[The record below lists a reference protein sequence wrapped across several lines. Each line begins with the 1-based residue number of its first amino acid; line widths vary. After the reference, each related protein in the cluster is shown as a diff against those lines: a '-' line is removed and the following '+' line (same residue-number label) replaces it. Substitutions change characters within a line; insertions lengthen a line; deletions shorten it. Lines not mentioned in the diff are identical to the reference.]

1 MSVLHVLFKVAGSEY
16 ALPYSE
22 VLHMESYAS
31 ATRVPGA
38 PPYVAGLMQVRGRV
52 LPVIDLRVRFG
63 LEPQPVTGD
72 SRVVVVQSGKRALA
86 LLADSA
92 REVVKID
99 PADYRAAPEM
109 VAETGQ
115 GFVKSVA
122 HAGSRLV
129 MLIDLQKVI
138 GEEHVDGS

>member
-1 MSVLHVLFKVAGSEY
+1 VSVLHVLFKVAGSEY

-22 VLHMESYAS
+22 VLHLETFSA

-38 PPYVAGLMQVRGRV
+38 AAHVTGLIQVRGRV

-63 LEPQPVTGD
+63 LDAHQVTGD
-72 SRVVVVQSGKRALA
+72 SRVLVVQNGKRAIA

-99 PADYRAAPEM
+99 PQDYRPAPEM
-109 VAETGQ
+109 VGDGGQ
-115 GFVKSVA
+115 GFVRSVA
-122 HAGSRLV
+122 RAGQRLV
-129 MLIDLQKVI
+129 MLIDLPKVI
-138 GEEHVDGS
+138 GEEPSDGH

>member
-1 MSVLHVLFKVAGSEY
+1 MSLLHVLFKVAGSEY
-16 ALPYSE
+16 ALPYSD
-22 VLHMESYAS
+22 VLHMESFAS

-63 LEPQPVTGD
+63 LDSQPVTAD
-72 SRVVVVQSGKRALA
+72 SRVVVVQAGRRALA

-99 PADYRAAPEM
+99 PQTYRDAPEM
-109 VAETGQ
+109 VAEGGQ

-122 HAGSRLV
+122 HAGNRLV

-138 GEEHVDGS
+138 GEEQIDGP

>member
-1 MSVLHVLFKVAGSEY
+1 MTMLHVLFKVAGSEY

-38 PPYVAGLMQVRGRV
+38 PAYVAGLMQVRGRV

-63 LEPQPVTGD
+63 LEPQPATAD
-72 SRVVVVQSGKRALA
+72 SRVVVVQRGQRTLA

-92 REVVKID
+92 REVVRID
-99 PADYRAAPEM
+99 PESYRAAPEM
-109 VAETGQ
+109 VTDTGQ

-122 HAGSRLV
+122 HAGNRMV

-138 GEEHVDGS
+138 GEEQIDGP

>member
-16 ALPYSE
+16 VLPYSE
-22 VLHMESYAS
+22 VLHMESFAS

-38 PPYVAGLMQVRGRV
+38 PPYVTGLMQVRGRV

-63 LEPQPVTGD
+63 LESQPVTPD
-72 SRVVVVQSGKRALA
+72 SRVVVVQTGKRALA

-92 REVVKID
+92 REVVRID
-99 PADYRAAPEM
+99 PAEYRAAPEM
-109 VAETGQ
+109 VAEAGQ

-138 GEEHVDGS
+138 GEEQVDGS

>member
-1 MSVLHVLFKVAGSEY
+1 VSVLHVLFKVAGSEY

-31 ATRVPGA
+31 ATKVPGA

-63 LEPQPVTGD
+63 LEAQPVTGD

-109 VAETGQ
+109 VSETGQ
-115 GFVKSVA
+115 GFVKSVV

-138 GEEHVDGS
+138 GEEQVDGS

>member
-1 MSVLHVLFKVAGSEY
+1 MSLLHVLFKVAGAEY
-16 ALPYSE
+16 VLPYSE
-22 VLHMESYAS
+22 VLHMESFAS
-31 ATRVPGA
+31 ATKVPGA

-63 LEPQPVTGD
+63 HDPQPPTPD

-99 PADYRAAPEM
+99 PGDYRAAPEM
-109 VAETGQ
+109 VADTGQ

-122 HAGSRLV
+122 RAGNRLV

-138 GEEHVDGS
+138 GEEQTDGA

>member
-1 MSVLHVLFKVAGSEY
+1 VLFKVAGSEY
-16 ALPYSE
+16 ALPYSD
-22 VLHMESYAS
+22 VLHMETFAG

-38 PPYVAGLMQVRGRV
+38 PSYVAGLMQVRGRV

-63 LEPQPVTGD
+63 LDPQPSTPD

-92 REVVKID
+92 REVLKID
-99 PADYRAAPEM
+99 PSEYRDAPEM
-109 VAETGQ
+109 VSESEN

-122 HAGSRLV
+122 RAGNRLV

-138 GEEHVDGS
+138 GEERIDGA

>member
-1 MSVLHVLFKVAGSEY
+1 MSLLHVLFKVAGSEY
-16 ALPYSE
+16 ALPYSD
-22 VLHMESYAS
+22 VLHMETFAG

-38 PPYVAGLMQVRGRV
+38 PSYVAGLMQVRGRV

-63 LEPQPVTGD
+63 LDPQPSTPD
-72 SRVVVVQSGKRALA
+72 SRVVVVQSGKRPLA

-92 REVVKID
+92 REVLKID
-99 PADYRAAPEM
+99 PSEYRDAPEM
-109 VAETGQ
+109 VSESEN

-122 HAGSRLV
+122 RAGNRLV

-138 GEEHVDGS
+138 GEERIDGA

>member
-1 MSVLHVLFKVAGSEY
+1 MSLLHVLFKVAGAEY
-16 ALPYSE
+16 ALPYSD
-22 VLHMESYAS
+22 VLHMESF
-31 ATRVPGA
+31 ATATKVPGA

-63 LEPQPVTGD
+63 HEPQPVTSD

-99 PADYRAAPEM
+99 PAEYRAAPEM
-109 VAETGQ
+109 VSETGQ
-115 GFVKSVA
+115 GFVRSVA
-122 HAGSRLV
+122 HAGNRLV
-129 MLIDLQKVI
+129 MLIDLQRVI
-138 GEEHVDGS
+138 GEEETHGP

>member
-22 VLHMESYAS
+22 VLHMESFAS
-31 ATRVPGA
+31 ATRVPGT

-52 LPVIDLRVRFG
+52 LPVIDLRIRFG
-63 LEPQPVTGD
+63 LDPQPVTGD

-99 PADYRAAPEM
+99 PQEYRAAPEM
-109 VAETGQ
+109 VAESGQ
-115 GFVKSVA
+115 GFVRSVA

-138 GEEHVDGS
+138 GEEQIDGS

>member
-1 MSVLHVLFKVAGSEY
+1 MSLLHVLFKVAGAEY
-16 ALPYSE
+16 ALPYPD
-22 VLHMESYAS
+22 VLLMESYTGS
-31 ATRVPGA
+31 TRVPGA
-38 PPYVAGLMQVRGRV
+38 PPHVAGLMQVRGRV

-63 LEPQPVTGD
+63 LERQPVTPD
-72 SRVVVVQSGKRALA
+72 SRVVVVQAGPRALA

-99 PADYRAAPEM
+99 PESYRPAPEM
-109 VAETGQ
+109 VAESGQ

-129 MLIDLQKVI
+129 MLIDLDKVI
-138 GEEHVDGS
+138 GEERIHGS

>member
-1 MSVLHVLFKVAGSEY
+1 MSLLHLLFKVAGSEY

-22 VLHMESYAS
+22 VLHMESFAG

-38 PPYVAGLMQVRGRV
+38 PSYVAGLMQVRGRV

-63 LEPQPVTGD
+63 LEPQGVTAD

-99 PADYRAAPEM
+99 PGEYRAAPEM

-122 HAGSRLV
+122 HTGNRLV
-129 MLIDLQKVI
+129 MLIDLQRVI
-138 GEEHVDGS
+138 GEEQTDGS

>member
-1 MSVLHVLFKVAGSEY
+1 MSLLHVLFKVAGSEY
-16 ALPYSE
+16 ALPYSD
-22 VLHMESYAS
+22 VLHMESFAG

-63 LEPQPVTGD
+63 LEPQALTPD

-99 PADYRAAPEM
+99 PGEYRAAPEM

-122 HAGSRLV
+122 HAGTRLV

-138 GEEHVDGS
+138 GEEQSDGS

>member
-1 MSVLHVLFKVAGSEY
+1 MSLLHVLFKVAGSEY
-16 ALPYSE
+16 ALPYSD
-22 VLHMESYAS
+22 VLHMESFAS
-31 ATRVPGA
+31 ATKVPGA

-63 LEPQPVTGD
+63 LEPQAATLD
-72 SRVVVVQSGKRALA
+72 SRVVVVSSGKRALA

-99 PADYRAAPEM
+99 PDQYRAAPEM
-109 VAETGQ
+109 VADTGQ

-122 HAGSRLV
+122 HAGNRLV

-138 GEEHVDGS
+138 GEE

>member
-1 MSVLHVLFKVAGSEY
+1 MSVLHVLFKVAGAEY

-22 VLHMESYAS
+22 VLHMESFAG
-31 ATRVPGA
+31 ATRIPGA

-63 LEPQPVTGD
+63 LEPQAVTPD
-72 SRVVVVQSGKRALA
+72 SRVVVVQNEKRALA

-99 PADYRAAPEM
+99 PAECRAAPEM
-109 VAETGQ
+109 VTETGQ

-122 HAGSRLV
+122 HAGKRLV
-129 MLIDLQKVI
+129 MLIDLPRVI
-138 GEEHVDGS
+138 GEERIDGT

>member
-22 VLHMESYAS
+22 VLHMESFAS

-52 LPVIDLRVRFG
+52 LPVIDLRLRFG
-63 LEPQPVTGD
+63 LEAQPVTSD
-72 SRVVVVQSGKRALA
+72 SRVVVVQAGKRALA
-86 LLADSA
+86 LLADSV
-92 REVVKID
+92 REVAKID
-99 PADYRAAPEM
+99 PADYRDAPE
-109 VAETGQ
+109 VIAETGQ

-138 GEEHVDGS
+138 GEEQIDGT